1 MNGLRT
7 PTRSK
12 AKNAARQGHFGRAL
26 VLGLPYL
33 WLAMF
38 FLAPFGLVLK
48 VSLSRPAL
56 GQPPYLP
63 VFDRLDPAALF
74 AKLQDLSTDA
84 YAALLGDSL
93 YVEAYLTSLTLAA
106 VATFVT
112 LVIAYPLA
120 LALARADQRLRPALL
135 GLVIAPFWT
144 SALIRVYAWIM
155 ILKDEGFINHAL
167 ISLGLID
174 APLQIFATN
183 WAVVIVIVYTYLP
196 FMVLP
201 LYAALEAQDKILAE
215 AAADLGASGAAIF
228 WRITFPL
235 SLPGV
240 LAGMLM
246 VFIPAVGEFVIPDLL
261 GGSDTLM
268 IGPLLWNDF
277 FANRDWPAAAAAAIV
292 LLVLLAGPLAL
303 YEHLQARTD
312 AGHP

>member
-1 MNGLRT
+1 MIFRRR
-7 PTRSK
+7 P
-12 AKNAARQGHFGRAL
+12 ARPKRKGDLGRAL
-26 VLGLPYL
+26 VLGLPYS

-48 VSLSRPAL
+48 ISLSRPVL
-56 GQPPYLP
+56 GQPPYVP
-63 VFDRLDPAALF
+63 VLDTLDPAALWS
-74 AKLQDLSTDA
+74 KIQVLSADA

-93 YVEAYLTSLTLAA
+93 YVEAYLTSLALAA
-106 VATFVT
+106 AATLVT

-120 LALARADQRLRPALL
+120 LALARADQRFRPVLL

-167 ISLGLID
+167 VALGLID
-174 APLQIFATN
+174 APLRIFATN
-183 WAVVIVIVYTYLP
+183 GAVVIVIVYTYLP

-201 LYAALEAQDKILAE
+201 LYAAIEAQDKILAE

-228 WRITFPL
+228 WRVIFPL

-240 LAGMLM
+240 CAGMLM

-268 IGPLLWNDF
+268 IAPLLWNDF

-303 YEHLQARTD
+303 YEHVQARAD
-312 AGHP
+312 ARHK